1 MFSRRAPVSVGRVEA
16 GVVIEAN
23 GGRTGHVMP
32 TAGCVIYR
40 IGAKEKSSVRIDG
53 GAPGL
58 NQLVS

>member
-1 MFSRRAPVSVGRVEA
+1 MFSRRAFASVERGQA
-16 GVVIEAN
+16 GAVTEAN

-40 IGAKEKSSVRIDG
+40 VGAKEKSSVRIDG